1 MWWISWKTIS
11 KDKVFH
17 WIVNTYFIDSFFN
30 SWLSQVTWTFNSF
43 AIIGWTPTRR
53 INIYPKKEVFDTTL
67 YLPFEFVSLQSKATY
82 LSKAC
87 LRDWPSTLS
96 SITPSS
102 IRIPPVRKSN
112 YSLPM
117 VSLLQYV
124 RGRILD
130 YSVLSVMK
138 SDDYKIV
145 TWLHW
150 NPIWV
155 FQPNNIYAVT
165 ILDYIT
171 LQNLKF
177 HTPTT
182 FVIL

>member
-17 WIVNTYFIDSFFN
+17 WIVNTYFLDSFFN

-43 AIIGWTPTRR
+43 AIIGWTPTWR

-67 YLPFEFVSLQSKATY
+67 YLLFEFVSLQSKATY

-102 IRIPPVRKSN
+102 IRIPPVRKYN
-112 YSLPM
+112 YSLQM
-117 VSLLQYV
+117 VG
-124 RGRILD
+124 GRTLD
-130 YSVLSVMK
+130 YSTLFFHSVQSVMK

-150 NPIWV
+150 NPICV
-155 FQPNNIYAVT
+155 FQI
-165 ILDYIT
+165 
-171 LQNLKF
+171 
-177 HTPTT
+177 
-182 FVIL
+182 